1 MCRSRMQSQ
10 NFMKNY
16 YIHDKRKLALR
27 RWLIPTLLAGLAIV
41 CAVYLAWTPRQDA
54 FTEFSNATVDCVTP
68 VNATTA
74 NATAANAT
82 AVAACVPEP
91 PKREPVQ
98 EYQIQAGDTLSSIFD
113 QHLISQTTLFQ
124 IMDADEQ
131 ILALDILRPGNTLTF
146 TFNADWSLERMEL
159 FINPARQV
167 VYRRVDADNFEFEEL
182 IHPGIWVQQTLV
194 GDINCSFF
202 VSARSVGLND
212 QEVASIAGLLKGRI
226 NFRRDLQAGDT
237 FQVVRRQQFVGN
249 EFTGE
254 SQILG
259 IRIICR
265 KRTYDAYLFS
275 DGKYYDRE
283 GNSLMRAFVR
293 YPFKGRPR
301 LSSAFNPRRHHPVTG
316 RVSPHNGADFGM
328 SVGTPIYAPGDG
340 VVTRTL
346 KHRFAGKYIE
356 IRHSDRYS
364 TRYLHLSKFLVRKG
378 QRVKRGDKIALSG
391 NTGRSTGPH
400 LHYEFHVAGRPVDP
414 VTAPIPI
421 MSSIPKKDRA
431 AFRARVAELT
441 ADMDQA
447 KAAEDGPRLSQAT
460 TTN

>member
-1 MCRSRMQSQ
+1 
-10 NFMKNY
+10 MKNY
-16 YIHDKRKLALR
+16 YINDKRKLAR
-27 RWLIPTLLAGLAIV
+27 RRRLIPILLAGLVIV
-41 CAVYLAWTPRQDA
+41 CALYLAWSHRQDILA
-54 FTEFSNATVDCVTP
+54 VFGSPSEDSVATD
-68 VNATTA
+68 NATTDNTTMG
-74 NATAANAT
+74 NATMANAT
-82 AVAACVPEP
+82 AVAAEVPEP
-91 PKREPVQ
+91 PRREPVQ
-98 EYQIQAGDTLSSIFD
+98 ECRIQDGDTLSSIFD
-113 QHLISQTTLFQ
+113 KHLISQTTLFQ

-146 TFNADWSLERMEL
+146 TFNPDWSLERMVL
-159 FINPARQV
+159 SVNPARQV
-167 VYRRVDADNFEFEEL
+167 VYRRVDAENFEFEEV
-182 IHPGIWVQQTLV
+182 IHPGTWVQQTLA
-194 GDINCSFF
+194 GGIEGSFF
-202 VSARSVGLND
+202 VSAQSAGLDD
-212 QEVASIAGLLKGRI
+212 QEVASIADLLKGRI

-237 FQVVRRQQFVGN
+237 FQVVRRQQFVGD

-265 KRTYDAYLFS
+265 KRSYDAYLFS
-275 DGKYYDRE
+275 DGKYYDRD

-293 YPFKGRPR
+293 YPFKGSQR
-301 LSSAFNPRRHHPVTG
+301 LSSAFNPRRRHPVTG
-316 RVSPHNGADFGM
+316 RVSPHNGADFRM
-328 SVGTPIYAPGDG
+328 SVGTPVFAPGDG

-346 KHRFAGKYIE
+346 QHRFAGKYIE

-421 MSSIPKKDRA
+421 MSSISKKDRA
-431 AFRARVAELT
+431 AFKTKVAELT
-441 ADMDQA
+441 ADMDLT
-447 KAAEDGPRLSQAT
+447 KAADGPRLTQAV

>member
-1 MCRSRMQSQ
+1 MASQ
-10 NFMKNY
+10 DHMKNY
-16 YIHDKRKLALR
+16 YTHEKKKRTSRRRIASLLLILLGAVCALY
-27 RWLIPTLLAGLAIV
+27 LAIPHSPEAPV
-41 CAVYLAWTPRQDA
+41 VPGNVA
-54 FTEFSNATVDCVTP
+54 EHNATMP
-68 VNATTA
+68 G
-74 NATAANAT
+74 NATAAPEPL
-82 AVAACVPEP
+82 PEP
-91 PKREPVQ
+91 PPREPVQ
-98 EYQIQAGDTLSSIFD
+98 EYQIRDGDTLSSIFD
-113 QHLISQTTLFQ
+113 QHLIPQTTLFQ

-146 TFNADWSLERMEL
+146 TFNPDWSLERMEL
-159 FINPARQV
+159 FVNPARQV
-167 VYRRVDADNFEFEEL
+167 IYRRVDAENFEFEEV
-182 IHPGIWVQQTLV
+182 IHPGTWVQQALA
-194 GDINCSFF
+194 GGIEGSFF
-202 VSARSVGLND
+202 LSAQNAGLSD
-212 QEVASIAGLLKGRI
+212 QEVAGIADLFKGRI

-237 FQVVRRQQFVGN
+237 FQVVRRQQFVGD

-259 IRIICR
+259 IRIFCR

-293 YPFKGRPR
+293 YPFKGSHR
-301 LSSAFNPRRHHPVTG
+301 LSSNFNPRRHHPVTG
-316 RVSPHNGADFGM
+316 RVSPHNGADFSM
-328 SVGTPIYAPGDG
+328 PVGTPIYAPGDG

-346 KHRFAGKYIE
+346 QHRFAGKYIE
-356 IRHSDRYS
+356 IRHSDRYT

-400 LHYEFHVAGRPVDP
+400 LHYEFHVAGRPVNP

-421 MSSIPKKDRA
+421 LASIPRKDRA
-431 AFRARVAELT
+431 AFKARVAELA

-447 KAAEDGPRLSQAT
+447 KAAAEGPRLTQAT
-460 TTN
+460 YMN